1 MALPK
6 KKTSKARRNKR
17 RAHWK
22 LSAPEIVACPQ
33 CGDASIVV
41 IMMRN
46 RLSKKQNEKK
56 TVRKGQFFSIDK
68 MILLLQNKLKYSILV
83 LIPGTNIR
91 F

>member
-33 CGDASIVV
+33 CGEPKLSHHICKHCGYYDEKQV
-41 IMMRN
+41 I
-46 RLSKKQNEKK
+46 KEAE
-56 TVRKGQFFSIDK
+56 
-68 MILLLQNKLKYSILV
+68 
-83 LIPGTNIR
+83 
-91 F
+91 